1 MAATDD
7 PDGVIARALQ
17 TARELTGMDLA
28 FVGHFD
34 DGREII
40 RHADGDEERFGM
52 VRGAGLG
59 LEATYCQRMVDGRL
73 PSLVPDTAADPVAA
87 AVPATTAAGV
97 GAYLGVPLR
106 RGDGSLYGTFCCIA
120 GAAQPAIGD
129 EHVRLMQALA
139 QLVGDQL
146 DRLEAV
152 GAAQR
157 AQSAFFTSITHDV
170 RTPLTVITGYAEEL
184 VSGAP
189 SPEVAHD
196 WALRIL
202 RNAERLD
209 GLLDDVLLLAR
220 AEAGALEGRRRPVD
234 LGALA
239 GEAVGD
245 AEPAARAGG
254 VQLET
259 ALPDEPVTLQ
269 GDAGQL
275 RRVLDNLLSN
285 AVKYSPAGGPV
296 TVRLRA
302 DGPTAI
308 LEVGD
313 RGIGIPAAEV
323 EHLFT
328 RFYRASTVRD
338 GEIRGSG
345 LGLSISRSIV
355 AAHEGTIAIESEDGA
370 GTTVRVRLPLTR
382 R

>member
-28 FVGHFD
+28 FVGHFE
-34 DGREII
+34 DGREIVS
-40 RHADGDEERFGM
+40 HADGDEGRFGM
-52 VRGAGLG
+52 TRGAGIG

-73 PSLVPDTAADPVAA
+73 PSLVPDTTADAEAA
-87 AVPATTAAGV
+87 AVPATAAAGV
-97 GAYLGVPLR
+97 SAYLGVPLR
-106 RGDGSLYGTFCCIA
+106 RRDGSLYGTFCCIA

-129 EHVRLMQALA
+129 EHVRLMEALA

-196 WALRIL
+196 WAQRIL

-209 GLLDDVLLLAR
+209 GLLDGVLLKN
-220 AEAGALEGRRRPVD
+220 
-234 LGALA
+234 
-239 GEAVGD
+239 
-245 AEPAARAGG
+245 
-254 VQLET
+254 
-259 ALPDEPVTLQ
+259 ALPTEPLTLV

-296 TVRLRA
+296 AVRLRA
-302 DGPTAI
+302 DGPTAL
-308 LEVGD
+308 LEVAD

-323 EHLFT
+323 EHLFA

-345 LGLSISRSIV
+345 LGLSISRSI
-355 AAHEGTIAIESEDGA
+355 
-370 GTTVRVRLPLTR
+370 
-382 R
+382 

>member
-1 MAATDD
+1 MTASDD

-28 FVGHFD
+28 FVGHFE

-40 RHADGDEERFGM
+40 RHADGDEARFGM
-52 VRGAGLG
+52 TRGAGLS

-73 PSLVPDTAADPVAA
+73 PNLVPDTAANPEAA
-87 AVPATTAAGV
+87 AVPATAAAGV
-97 GAYLGVPLR
+97 SAYLGVPLR
-106 RGDGSLYGTFCCIA
+106 RRDGSLYGTFCCIA

-129 EHVRLMQALA
+129 EHVRLMEALA

-184 VSGAP
+184 VAGAP
-189 SPEVAHD
+189 SPEAAHD
-196 WALRIL
+196 WAQRIL

-234 LGALA
+234 LAALVA
-239 GEAVGD
+239 EAVGD
-245 AEPAARAGG
+245 AAPAARAGG
-254 VQLET
+254 VLLET
-259 ALPDEPVTLQ
+259 ALPDGPLTLE

-296 TVRLRA
+296 AVRLRA
-302 DGPTAI
+302 DGPTAL
-308 LEVGD
+308 LEVAD

-323 EHLFT
+323 EHLFA

-370 GTTVRVRLPLTR
+370 GTTVRVRLPLAR